1 MNPVELDLDL
11 NKAPDAT
18 QRVFLRQGERLATV
32 IRATIYDGDE
42 PVDLSGYDVY
52 FEMRHPRGAMLEDD
66 VTQTEGNVLAYTV
79 SEKAAQEVG
88 TCDVAYFALRPK
100 DGGSALY
107 ATTQAFIVI
116 ILPNA
121 QCDGNAIADAY
132 SSEIERMLEWCHDTF
147 LANEAERDALVDAAC
162 DKAYEAA
169 DRANEAAQAVDDAV
183 NGKLDGVFAIYLG
196 RNVVPMTAEDVDKIY
211 DGEPWDDGGGVYS
224 PLLLRDMTDEE
235 VEGLFN
241 G

>member
-1 MNPVELDLDL
+1 MEPVRLDLDL
-11 NKAPDAT
+11 SKSPDHK
-18 QRVFLRQGERLATV
+18 QKVFIRQGERNATL
-32 IRATIYDGDE
+32 IEAHITDGGE
-42 PVDLSGYDVY
+42 PVDLSQFEMY

-66 VTQTEGNVLAYTV
+66 VTEYSGNVLTYTV
-79 SEKAAQEVG
+79 CEQATQETG
-88 TCDVAYFALRPK
+88 TVEVAYFAFRGKRGDPPLF
-100 DGGSALY
+100 
-107 ATTQAFIVI
+107 ATTQAFAVI

-121 QCDGNAIADAY
+121 QCDKNKVAEAY
-132 SSEIERMLEWCHDTF
+132 SSEIERMLQWCHDTF
-147 LANEAERDALVDAAC
+147 LANEEERDALVDAAC
-162 DKAYEAA
+162 NKAYEAA

-183 NGKLDGVFAIYLG
+183 EGKLDGVFAIYLG

-241 G
+241 D

>member
-1 MNPVELDLDL
+1 MNPIELDLDL

-52 FEMRHPRGAMLEDD
+52 FEMRHPGGALLEDD
-66 VTQTEGNVLAYTV
+66 VTQTEGNVLTYTV
-79 SEKAAQEVG
+79 AEQAAQEVG
-88 TCDVAYFALRPK
+88 TCHVAYFSLRPK
-100 DGGSALY
+100 AGDSALY
-107 ATTQAFIVI
+107 ATTQAFAVI

-121 QCDGNAIADAY
+121 QCDKNAVAEAY

-147 LANEAERDALVDAAC
+147 LANEAERDELVDAAC
-162 DKAYEAA
+162 DRADAAA
-169 DRANEAAQAVDDAV
+169 DRANEAADAV
-183 NGKLDGVFAIYLG
+183 NDAVEGKLDGVFAIYLSQ
-196 RNVVPMTAEDVDKIY
+196 NVVPMTAEDVDKIY
-211 DGEPWDDGGGVYS
+211 DGEPWDDGGGVYA

-235 VEGLFN
+235 VEGLFDA
-241 G
+241 